1 MRLSKCAAL
10 PGLCLALIL
19 QACSNMPA
27 APSATVDY
35 DHSYDFSHVHKIAI
49 QPITRDTVAT
59 MLISDQ
65 QIKRING
72 ALTTELQRRSFQVV
86 TENADA
92 DMFLSWKYISQ
103 DSGTLSPFNPSTPEL
118 IRGTLYVNMIDPVM
132 LQSKWRSTFQAEL
145 RVQLESE
152 EAAQFR
158 RKAAQAILEQFPP
171 GVTAP

>member
-1 MRLSKCAAL
+1 MRLFKYAAFS
-10 PGLCLALIL
+10 GLCLALTL
-19 QACSNMPA
+19 QACSNTPT

-35 DHSYDFSHVHKIAI
+35 DHTYDFSHVHKIAI
-49 QPITRDTVAT
+49 QPIARGTVAT

-103 DSGTLSPFNPSTPEL
+103 DSGTLSPFDPSTPEL
-118 IRGTLYVNMIDPVM
+118 IQGTLYVNMIDPVV
-132 LQSKWRSTFQAEL
+132 LQSKWRATFQAEL
-145 RVQLESE
+145 RVQLDSE
-152 EAAQFR
+152 EAAHFR
-158 RKAAQAILEQFPP
+158 RKAAQAILDQFPP
-171 GVTAP
+171 GMTAP

>member
-1 MRLSKCAAL
+1 MRLSKCTAL

-72 ALTTELQRRSFQVV
+72 ALTAELQRRSFQVV

-92 DMFLSWKYISQ
+92 DMFLSWTYISQ
-103 DSGTLSPFNPSTPEL
+103 DSGTLSPFDPGTPEL
-118 IRGTLYVNMIDPVM
+118 IQGTLYVNMVDPVV
-132 LQSKWRSTFQAEL
+132 LQSKWRATFQAEL
-145 RVQLESE
+145 RVQPESE
-152 EAAQFR
+152 EAAHFR

-171 GVTAP
+171 GETAP